1 MAGSEARKRKRPP
14 NASRARTNL
23 RILVAMES
31 AEQVRTPSLAPLCR
45 FAQSQDVLNALADE
59 ALADSAA
66 GATKTPRSPR
76 PGHHAH
82 IGLLPVACEVFPLG
96 LDQREAFTLR
106 THRGAIDRGS
116 LRHRSRSGRGI
127 TVTLSATG

>member
-1 MAGSEARKRKRPP
+1 MVCILSVGCSKCKVPPAKGGSG
-14 NASRARTNL
+14 
-23 RILVAMES
+23 
-31 AEQVRTPSLAPLCR
+31 
-45 FAQSQDVLNALADE
+45 LNALADE